1 MRAAM
6 RSPKKWLIVGFPFGQ
21 FSGIMLSKK
30 GKCNNEVHSSKLE
43 NSMRV
48 DVAPSDTLS
57 TAPVYCG
64 CLRTKNKRTEP
75 LGQKPVMSKS
85 ASKLHGA
92 TPIPRSAVH
101 GLFSFMFMLVLSGVS
116 AVRGACDVPTSE
128 DMMFETGGGV

>member
-48 DVAPSDTLS
+48 DVAPFGYAFNS
-57 TAPVYCG
+57 P
-64 CLRTKNKRTEP
+64 CLLRLPENQE
-75 LGQKPVMSKS
+75 Q
-85 ASKLHGA
+85 AY
-92 TPIPRSAVH
+92 
-101 GLFSFMFMLVLSGVS
+101 
-116 AVRGACDVPTSE
+116 
-128 DMMFETGGGV
+128 